1 MRHAHAQQ
9 APLKQPMEVPAL
21 PAARVMVRRRLR
33 TLHVHAGWLAC
44 MTLGACS
51 TPEPY
56 YASPMSA
63 MPGTPAEAPAY
74 VERVPTGSIFQAGM
88 GSTSLFSG
96 DRKPRMIGDT
106 LKVDIVEKIT
116 ASNKVETNTS
126 RENKVAAKGPGGGSP
141 GQGNIIDKIVNMDA
155 TASGSDS
162 FKGSGSTDNALTLQ
176 TQLTASVVNVLPN
189 GHLVVAGERS
199 IALNGGMSTLRFAG
213 VVNPK
218 DIRGGNVVA
227 SGDVLNPRYELA
239 GQGDVNDASSRNW
252 MQRLLTKSLTVW

>member
-1 MRHAHAQQ
+1 MRPARAQQ
-9 APLKQPMEVPAL
+9 APLKPADPVAP
-21 PAARVMVRRRLR
+21 PAASVVVRRRVR
-33 TLHVHAGWLAC
+33 TLHIHAALLTCG
-44 MTLGACS
+44 TLGACS

-56 YASPMSA
+56 YASPMSS
-63 MPGTPAEAPAY
+63 MPMSPAEAPSY

-106 LKVDIVEKIT
+106 LKVNISEKIT

-126 RENKVAAKGPGGGSP
+126 RENKVASKGPGGGSP
-141 GQGNIIDKIVNMDA
+141 GQGSIIDKIVNMDA
-155 TASGSDS
+155 SASGSDS
-162 FKGSGSTDNALTLQ
+162 FKGSGTTDNALTLQ

-199 IALNGGMSTLRFAG
+199 IALNGGMSMLRFAG

-218 DIRGGNVVA
+218 DIQGGNIVA